1 MSKSKRV
8 EDHIEGVEYNLPV
21 PKSKRRAP
29 AAAIL
34 KYNENGSRLLLAK
47 AFRSRL
53 TSIIETHLNQHSESD
68 GASLRNT
75 EEERKR
81 VPLGAFEALDSQ
93 HGPYWTGNTAKRL
106 KVNALSLYKSYL
118 QENFDSLFSAVKE
131 RLDEGAESEE
141 DEISTQSVEHQ
152 VKSIVVPLGHVI
164 RKDLPVEL
172 RSTIMEKLSS
182 AVCKYSDFAC
192 IFSLV
197 VQLTMTTF
205 AMSGGALLETNTLI
219 PSEFQR
225 DASPVILPAPIRN
238 ASSDDADYKA
248 LFSFSHLQVVN
259 TLNFGAVGIQQQTR
273 TRHPLWI
280 SMHEQVQAGGTS
292 QAGNSSQSIDND
304 VSSEV
309 QHIFAEAKDFNA
321 TIKKSVIA
329 QFSTNLD
336 NMYKNG
342 KRLKNAIEKTLRI
355 LLKLHF
361 QPKKERIRRKYINEL
376 QTSSDTSHT
385 VVTENS
391 IFSRNKKRS
400 LLNKYRKQLQ
410 KYQEKNK
417 TTKADKIARKIEHIK
432 ELQWKKKVIH
442 ELDTT
447 ERAVNKYIFYT

>member
-1 MSKSKRV
+1 MGKRRRV

-21 PKSKRRAP
+21 PRSKRRAP
-29 AAAIL
+29 STATFRP
-34 KYNENGSRLLLAK
+34 NESDFHLLLTE
-47 AFRSRL
+47 AFRLRL
-53 TSIIETHLNQHSESD
+53 ISIIEPHLNQHPESD

-81 VPLGAFEALDSQ
+81 VPPGAFEALDSQ

-152 VKSIVVPLGHVI
+152 VKSIVVPLGQVI

-182 AVCKYSDFAC
+182 AVYKYSDFAC

-205 AMSGGALLETNTLI
+205 AISGGALLETNTLI

-225 DASPVILPAPIRN
+225 DASPVILPAPSRN
-238 ASSDDADYKA
+238 ASSDVADYKA

-259 TLNFGAVGIQQQTR
+259 TLNFGAVEIQQQTR
-273 TRHPLWI
+273 TRHLLWI
-280 SMHEQVQAGGTS
+280 SMHEQVQTGGTS
-292 QAGNSSQSIDND
+292 QAGNSSQSTDND

-321 TIKKSVIA
+321 TIKKSVVA

-336 NMYKNG
+336 IIL
-342 KRLKNAIEKTLRI
+342 KR
-355 LLKLHF
+355 
-361 QPKKERIRRKYINEL
+361 KESE
-376 QTSSDTSHT
+376 
-385 VVTENS
+385 EN
-391 IFSRNKKRS
+391 I
-400 LLNKYRKQLQ
+400 
-410 KYQEKNK
+410 
-417 TTKADKIARKIEHIK
+417 
-432 ELQWKKKVIH
+432 
-442 ELDTT
+442 
-447 ERAVNKYIFYT
+447 